1 MSGKTK
7 AKELIDA
14 LKAETANRSVLRQE
28 LGEAINVL
36 LVKCSALDTQLAQA
50 EKQFALAN
58 NGSFNDFVAGLPDVG
73 DPQV

>member
-14 LKAETANRSVLRQE
+14 LKAETASRTVLRQE

-50 EKQFALAN
+50 EKQFAQEN
-58 NGSFNDFVAGLPDVG
+58 SGSFNDFVAGLPDVG
-73 DPQV
+73 DPQI